1 MSDLQPPLT
10 TVRHLKRI
18 ESNVNTF
25 YFRSEYPAMNQ
36 QATASQ
42 KSRAEQETENEANR
56 LREQVDAALAAVV
69 SRSPDEIESLQT
81 AADRIE
87 RAARDLSDALREVA
101 RQRRTPE
108 IL

>member
-1 MSDLQPPLT
+1 
-10 TVRHLKRI
+10 
-18 ESNVNTF
+18 
-25 YFRSEYPAMNQ
+25 MNQ

-42 KSRAEQETENEANR
+42 KTRAEQETENEANR

-87 RAARDLSDALREVA
+87 RAARDLGDALRELA
-101 RQRRTPE
+101 EQRQAPD

>member
-1 MSDLQPPLT
+1 
-10 TVRHLKRI
+10 
-18 ESNVNTF
+18 
-25 YFRSEYPAMNQ
+25 MNQ

-56 LREQVDAALAAVV
+56 LREQVDDALAAVV
-69 SRSPDEIESLQT
+69 SRSPDEVESLRS

-87 RAARDLSDALREVA
+87 RAARDLADALRQVA
-101 RQRRTPE
+101 EQRKSPD